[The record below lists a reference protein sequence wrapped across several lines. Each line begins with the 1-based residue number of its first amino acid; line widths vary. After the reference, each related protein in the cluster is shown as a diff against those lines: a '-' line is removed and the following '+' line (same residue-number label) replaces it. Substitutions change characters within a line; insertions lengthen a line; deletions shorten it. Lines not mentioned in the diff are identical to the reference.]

1 MRTAPRDLGILLAA
15 VLICALGLPA
25 WAAIYSSSCDRV
37 EIDGNSF
44 GSPGGALDFVDD
56 FNDGTL
62 APNWTILLGTAQEA
76 GTNVTIHNP
85 GFQTPLGNTNFEIST
100 IENAAHEIENGAG
113 DFTASATWSS
123 GLPGTDAEF
132 HLQLY
137 SISPVIEAAGLSV
150 NNFSAQVAS
159 QQGAPVGYSI
169 TRSLTHGF
177 GGSFMTLQSNS
188 VAITPSSVTGPIV
201 IRMALDDA
209 TDMLTCSFS
218 LDGGTTFQSPFPP
231 IHVFNDGVS
240 DYDIL
245 VGTAGL
251 TPNGPP
257 PPPADQ
263 MLPLKV
269 LSVKNPSGP
278 TSRRITYKAKSF
290 PHTFNYSIG
299 DPRFGGATLNLKL
312 DSQTQCFHM
321 PPGNW
326 KLGGSSFRY
335 VDSFGANGP
344 ITTAQIKRNGSG
356 GVQNKVTINGRN
368 GAISIVP
375 PGSVGYGNF
384 HVAGGSSYCTTT
396 AGGVIKPNDTRTFKA
411 KNSGAPAL
419 CYVPACSPSGAF
431 VDGSADGF

>member
-15 VLICALGLPA
+15 ALIWAIGLPA
-25 WAAIYSSSCDRV
+25 WAAVYSSSCDLFT
-37 EIDGNSF
+37 IDGNSF

-56 FNDGTL
+56 FDDGTL

-85 GFQTPLGNTNFEIST
+85 GFLTPLGNTNFEIST

-113 DFTASATWSS
+113 DFTANATWSS

-150 NNFSAQVAS
+150 NNFSAQVAA

-169 TRSLTHGF
+169 TQSLTHGF
-177 GGSFMTLQSNS
+177 GGSFTTLQSNS
-188 VAITPSSVTGPIV
+188 IAITPSSVTGPIV
-201 IRMALDDA
+201 VRMALDDA

-231 IHVFNDGVS
+231 MHVFNDGVI

-251 TPNGPP
+251 TPNTPP
-257 PPPADQ
+257 PPPPDQ
-263 MLPLKV
+263 TLPLKL
-269 LSVKNPSGP
+269 LSVKNPSDP

-290 PHTFNYSIG
+290 PHAFASYIG
-299 DPRFGGATLNLKL
+299 DPRFAGATLNLKL

-326 KLGGSSFRY
+326 KLSGSSLRY
-335 VDSFGANGP
+335 VDSSGANGP
-344 ITTAQIKRNGSG
+344 VTAAQIRHNSYG
-356 GVQNKVTINGRN
+356 GAQNKIVINGRN
-368 GAISIVP
+368 GAVNIIP

-384 HVAGGSSYCTTT
+384 HVAGGGSFCTTT
-396 AGGVIKPNDTRTFKA
+396 AGGIVKPNDTRQFKA
-411 KNSGAPAL
+411 KNAPAPAL

-431 VDGSADGF
+431 VDGPANAF

>member
-15 VLICALGLPA
+15 ALICALGLPA
-25 WAAIYSSSCDRV
+25 WAAIYSSSCDRF

-56 FNDGTL
+56 FDDGTL

-85 GFQTPLGNTNFEIST
+85 GFQIALGNTNFEIST
-100 IENAAHEIENGAG
+100 IENAAHEIENGEG
-113 DFTASATWSS
+113 DFTASTTWSS
-123 GLPGTDAEF
+123 GLPGLDSEF

-137 SISPVIEAAGLSV
+137 SISPIIEAAGLSV
-150 NNFSAQVAS
+150 NNYSAQVAS

-169 TRSLTHGF
+169 TQSLTHGF
-177 GGSFMTLQSNS
+177 GSGFTTLQSNS
-188 VAITPSSVTGPIV
+188 VSITPSSVTGPIV
-201 IRMALDDA
+201 LRMALDDA

-231 IHVFNDGVS
+231 MHIFNGGVV

-245 VGTAGL
+245 VGAAGL

-257 PPPADQ
+257 PPPPDQ
-263 MLPLKV
+263 TLPLKL
-269 LSVKNPSGP
+269 LSVKNPSDP

-290 PHTFNYSIG
+290 PHTFASYIG
-299 DPRFGGATLNLKL
+299 DPRFAGATLNLKL

-321 PPGNW
+321 PSSGW
-326 KLGGSSFRY
+326 KLSGSSLRY
-335 VDSFGANGP
+335 VDSSGAYGP
-344 ITTAQIKRNGSG
+344 VTAAEIRHNSHG
-356 GVQNKVTINGRN
+356 GAQNKVVINGRN
-368 GAISIVP
+368 GAVNIVP

-384 HVAGGSSYCTTT
+384 HVAAGGSFCTTT
-396 AGGVIKPNDTRTFKA
+396 AGGTVKPNDARQFKA

-419 CYVPACSPSGAF
+419 CYVAACSPSGAF
-431 VDGSADGF
+431 VDGSAAAF

>member
-15 VLICALGLPA
+15 ALLCVLGLPA
-25 WAAIYSSSCDRV
+25 WAAVYSSSCDRF
-37 EIDGNSF
+37 EIDGNGF

-56 FNDGTL
+56 FDDGTL
-62 APNWTILLGTAQEA
+62 APNWTILLGTAQES

-100 IENAAHEIENGAG
+100 IENAAHEIENGEG

-137 SISPVIEAAGLSV
+137 SISPVIEAGGLSV

-169 TRSLTHGF
+169 TQSLTHGF

-231 IHVFNDGVS
+231 MHVFNDGVS

-251 TPNGPP
+251 TPNSSPP
-257 PPPADQ
+257 PPPDQ
-263 MLPLKV
+263 MLPLKL

-278 TSRRITYKAKSF
+278 TSRRISYKAKSF
-290 PHTFNYSIG
+290 PHSGTSFTG
-299 DPRFGGATLNLKL
+299 DPRVAGATLNLQL

-321 PPGNW
+321 PASGW
-326 KLGGSSFRY
+326 KVSGGSFRY
-335 VDSFGANGP
+335 ADSFGANGP
-344 ITTAQIKRNGSG
+344 VTTAQIKHGRTG
-356 GVQNKVTINGRN
+356 GLQTRVLINGAHGPVN
-368 GAISIVP
+368 IVP

-384 HVAGGSSYCTTT
+384 HVAAGASVCATTSGANIQPNNSS
-396 AGGVIKPNDTRTFKA
+396 VFKA
-411 KNSGAPAL
+411 KNAPAPAA
-419 CYVPACSPSGAF
+419 CYPAACSPSGAF
-431 VDGSADGF
+431 VDGSANAF